1 MKVIARTVGVL
12 VAIAG
17 LAVLAACGGGAAA
30 SQSGRQGFTLRIG
43 TTSTTGTPAGNIG
56 WGDRQ
61 GILKDKLAAAGVTE
75 IKYSYFQSG
84 KDIVAALLSGAVD
97 VAAVGDN
104 PALTAKGNGADLAL
118 LSLDSINGDMF
129 LVGAKGGPTTI
140 SGLAGKTVTAPQGTQ
155 RDRTIRQLVDLA
167 GLTGKV
173 TVSDVDTPN
182 SIAGLKS
189 GKIAATVLD
198 GATAAELRRQG
209 FPILDQVSN
218 HKGLGGV
225 GTNVA
230 LRSFVT
236 AHPGFAKAW
245 QGAITGI
252 NTDIL
257 DHFEDYVSWVARTD
271 GIDVALEREATK
283 RNTFNTE
290 PYPKAGLAQLQATLE
305 FLVDDGTIKKPFTVA
320 DWAADSSGD
329 RS

>member
-1 MKVIARTVGVL
+1 MNRIARTLGVL

-30 SQSGRQGFTLRIG
+30 ETSGKQGYTLRIG

-56 WGDRQ
+56 WGDKQ
-61 GILKDKLAAAGVTE
+61 GILKDKLGAVGVTK

-104 PALTAKGNGADLAL
+104 PSLTAKGNGADVAL
-118 LSLDSINGDMF
+118 LSLDSVNGDMF
-129 LVGAKGGPTTI
+129 LVGAKGGPTTVA
-140 SGLAGKTVTAPQGTQ
+140 GLAGKTVTAPQGTQ
-155 RDRTIRQLVDLA
+155 RDRSIRQLIDLA
-167 GLTGKV
+167 GLKDKV

-198 GATAAELRRQG
+198 GATAIEMKQQG
-209 FPILDQVSN
+209 FPVLDEIAK

-225 GTNVA
+225 GTNIA
-230 LRSFVT
+230 KTSFVK
-236 AHPGFAKAW
+236 AHPGFEKAW
-245 QGAITGI
+245 QDAITGI
-252 NTDIL
+252 NKDIL
-257 DHFEDYVSWVARTD
+257 ANFDDYTAWVAQTD
-271 GIDVALEREATK
+271 GIDVAIERQATK

-290 PYPKAGLAQLQATLE
+290 PYPEAGVTQLQSSLD
-305 FLVDDGTIKKPFTVA
+305 FLVNDGTIKKPFKVA
-320 DWAADSSGD
+320 DWVAQSSG
-329 RS
+329 SAS